1 MAELIERLAGP
12 TIGFSCFDFFV
23 VARETFYDV
32 SLFPDSLCLCSRVL
46 SFPLLSAADDDPT
59 GDTVLPD
66 GGLHPL
72 LPLARLR

>member
-32 SLFPDSLCLCSRVL
+32 SLFFPLLCLCSRFSL
-46 SFPLLSAADDDPT
+46 SLCFRLQMMILLGTQFFLMADFI
-59 GDTVLPD
+59 LSY
-66 GGLHPL
+66 L
-72 LPLARLR
+72 